1 MVLATTCGGC
11 RDSWA
16 EVRDFGAPDLK
27 EHLRLETEEGA
38 ARRMKPKAIM
48 GGARAEER
56 LRRKGRGYNLCQG
69 VFGI

>member
-1 MVLATTCGGC
+1 M
-11 RDSWA
+11 
-16 EVRDFGAPDLK
+16 GAPDLK
-27 EHLRLETEEGA
+27 GHLRLETEEGA
-38 ARRMKPKAIM
+38 ARRIKPKAIM